1 MATTVNWLTGE
12 IFILRADMPV
22 IQASPEIRELDTDAF
37 FDDLKNLEASLYGM
51 PWPDTQRHSL
61 SYIISGISYA
71 QGIEIIPPYFVTFE
85 DGQYRVN
92 LVGSNNNIADVATAN
107 QVGILSNNSAG
118 LIETGTSG
126 LTPDESADLLLSREL
141 MEADQFFDK
150 STGLLHYY
158 RRGTT
163 VDLVPPKSVTGELVQ
178 DDVSL
183 LE

>member
-1 MATTVNWLTGE
+1 MAVSINWLTGE
-12 IFILRADMPV
+12 IFVPRADMPV
-22 IQASPEIRELDTDAF
+22 IQASPEVRELDTDAF
-37 FDDLKNLEASLYGM
+37 FDALKDLEVSVDGIL
-51 PWPDTQRHSL
+51 WPDTQRHNL
-61 SYIISGISYA
+61 SYVIAGITYA

-92 LVGSNNNIADVATAN
+92 LTGSNNNIAEVATAN

-118 LIETGTSG
+118 LIEVGTSG
-126 LTPDESADLLLSREL
+126 LTPAESADLTLAKEL

-163 VDLVPPKSVTGELVQ
+163 TDLIPPKNVTGELVL
-178 DDVSL
+178 DDVTL